1 MEGELPNTPVSVQYA
16 SSVARRTIEFEVQR
30 SKRIGAMDEHLT
42 QCDRGWRSEDV
53 IAAIGSC
60 PQTMS

>member
-1 MEGELPNTPVSVQYA
+1 MEGELPNAPVSLQNA
-16 SSVARRTIEFEVQR
+16 RSVARRTGEVQVQG

-53 IAAIGSC
+53 KAAIGSC